1 MKRIK
6 DSDYYSDSNEKIWER
21 RDLFGFIRYTM
32 CVASMFPWT
41 VEKKGSLL
49 IYLIRLLDLIY
60 EIFNYF
66 VCVHIA
72 ALYICTIHIFYGKGD
87 LEFLVNCLIQTIIY
101 IWSIAMKLYFRRFRP
116 ELLSEIIRS
125 INEEYQVRSAP
136 GFSYVTME
144 GAYRN
149 SNLWIKSYVYCCF
162 IGTIFWLVLPIV
174 YRDGSLPLA
183 CWYPFDYTQPIVYE
197 VVFFLQAMGQIQVAA
212 SFASSSG
219 FHMVLGI
226 LMSGQ
231 YDVLFCS
238 LKNVLAT
245 SYLRKG
251 ANMADLCK
259 LQEAQSL
266 ADAEVNQFSY
276 SREIHTPLEQLL
288 KQEKPSGNSD
298 FYGAFKHSFRQCLQL
313 HRYIVLTLYKMERF
327 YNPIWIIKIGE
338 VTFLMCLV
346 AFVSTKSTTA
356 NSFMRMVSLGQY
368 LLLVLYELFIIC
380 YFADVVYQNSQ
391 RCGDALWRSPWQ
403 LHMLQVRS
411 EYLFFLLNSR
421 REFRLTAGKI
431 YNLNVDRF
439 RGTITTAFSFLTL
452 LQKMDARG

>member
-1 MKRIK
+1 RSSRMKRVEHSEEEWK
-6 DSDYYSDSNEKIWER
+6 R
-21 RDLFGFIRYTM
+21 RDLFGFIRSTM
-32 CVASMFPWT
+32 RVASMYPW
-41 VEKKGSLL
+41 SLDTNGNCL
-49 IYLIRLLDLIY
+49 SYLINLIDLIY
-60 EIFNYF
+60 EMFNYF
-66 VCVHIA
+66 VCVHLA
-72 ALYICTIHIFYGKGD
+72 ALYVCTIYIYYGQGD

-101 IWSIAMKLYFRRFRP
+101 IWSILMKLYFRRFQP
-116 ELLSEIIRS
+116 KLLNEIISS
-125 INEEYQVRSAP
+125 INGKHQTRSAL
-136 GFSYVTME
+136 GFTYVTSM
-144 GAYRN
+144 GALRH

-197 VVFFLQAMGQIQVAA
+197 LIFFLQAMGQIQVAA

-226 LMSGQ
+226 LVSGQ
-231 YDVLFCS
+231 YDILYCS

-245 SYLRKG
+245 TYLRIG
-251 ANMADLCK
+251 ATLAQLSELK
-259 LQEAQSL
+259 EAQSV

-276 SREIHTPLEQLL
+276 SQEIHTPLEKLTEQ
-288 KQEKPSGNSD
+288 QTSSNIRD
-298 FYGAFKHSFRQCLQL
+298 FKIAFRDCFKDCVEQH
-313 HRYIVLTLYKMERF
+313 HYIIATLYKWEHF
-327 YNPIWIIKIGE
+327 YNPIWIFKIGE

-368 LLLVLYELFIIC
+368 LLLVAYELFIIC
-380 YFADVVYQNSQ
+380 YFADLVYQNSQ
-391 RCGDALWRSPWQ
+391 RCGDALWRSPWH
-403 LHMLQVRS
+403 LHMRQVRS
-411 EYLFFLLNSR
+411 EYLFFLMNSR
-421 REFRLTAGKI
+421 RQFQLTAGKI

-452 LQKMDARG
+452 LQKMDARA